1 MTTWSF
7 DDCWT
12 SSEEIVAYIDRSL
25 SRSLSLS
32 FFQPAHSH
40 PMHFY
45 ELLLSRHVF
54 FSTFRYQPSC
64 QYRSN
69 PPRVQYSTA
78 SVVRRAR
85 RLLHYASVT
94 HRGVTHTRSHTR
106 SRSSYVQARGQ
117 VKKKGVKTPFLLLFL
132 TSLMERPDLLN
143 QAPRGAQFENELLVI

>member
-7 DDCWT
+7 DDSWT

-45 ELLLSRHVF
+45 ALLLTRHVF
-54 FSTFRYQPSC
+54 FSMFRYQPSC

-78 SVVRRAR
+78 SVVRRVR
-85 RLLHYASVT
+85 RLLLYASVT

-106 SRSSYVQARGQ
+106 SRTFKLEGRSKR
-117 VKKKGVKTPFLLLFL
+117 K
-132 TSLMERPDLLN
+132 E
-143 QAPRGAQFENELLVI
+143 

>member
-1 MTTWSF
+1 MKSCERNDKDRHRLRVGCVLGSHTNSF
-7 DDCWT
+7 SACL
-12 SSEEIVAYIDRSL
+12 ENAL
-25 SRSLSLS
+25 SVSIL
-32 FFQPAHSH
+32 
-40 PMHFY
+40 
-45 ELLLSRHVF
+45 
-54 FSTFRYQPSC
+54 
-64 QYRSN
+64 
-69 PPRVQYSTA
+69 QYSTA